1 MTNTYDEAKFFAAYA
16 KMPRSQHGLDAA
28 GEWPDFQALLPD
40 LKGKRVLDLGC
51 GYGWHCQY
59 AAEHGAKAVLGIDS
73 STRMLA
79 EAEAHHR
86 HPAITYQQGDLAT
99 FTAAPGSF
107 DVVICSLALHYVADL
122 SAVMHHVAMMLA
134 PGGVLLFTIEHPLF
148 TAEGSEQWVTTAA
161 GQRVWPVDHYFDEG
175 ARATQ
180 FLGQTVTKYHHT
192 LSTIV
197 NSVLAS
203 GLQLNAVAEPR
214 GSKADIKVKAD
225 WTRAPMMLIVR
236 AEKARAA
243 V

>member
-1 MTNTYDEAKFFAAYA
+1 MTNTYDDVKFFDAYA

-40 LKGKRVLDLGC
+40 LTGKRVLDLGC

-59 AAEHGAKAVLGIDS
+59 AAKHGAQAVLGIDR

-79 EAEAHHR
+79 EAQAHHS

-99 FTAAPGSF
+99 FTAPAGSF
-107 DVVICSLALHYVADL
+107 EVVISSLALHYVADL
-122 SAVMHHVAMMLA
+122 AAVIHNIATILV

-161 GQRVWPVDHYFDEG
+161 GQRVWPVAHYFDEG

-192 LSTIV
+192 LSTLF
-197 NSVLAS
+197 NSVLGS
-203 GLQLNAVAEPR
+203 GLQLTTVAEPR
-214 GSKADIKVKAD
+214 GSAADIEAKAD
-225 WTRAPMMLIVR
+225 WTQAPMMLIVR
-236 AEKARAA
+236 AEKAHI
-243 V
+243 VV